1 VRFAYPGYNGNGTAL
16 TMEPT
21 TATVIDGLNLFG
33 MLATVLWHAI
43 RIGAAMQAMP
53 MIGGR
58 SMPMRA
64 RLIFTLAL
72 SGALSALLPTPPAAG
87 VDAAT
92 VLTVVR
98 EFAVGLAIGTV
109 LRLAFEAGQFAGEL
123 VSQGM
128 GLSFATMADP
138 LSGAS
143 SPVLSQWFYLVFGLL
158 FFAFDAH
165 LALVRL
171 LLDSYHALPLGAPI
185 PDMQQFLSVVPTFF
199 SAALQ
204 AGLLLALPVI
214 VAMLAVNLAFGVLAR
229 AAPQLNPVQLG
240 LPVALLVGLVLL
252 MLLAR
257 EMQGPVERLFDQAF
271 EAARAVTA

>member
-1 VRFAYPGYNGNGTAL
+1 
-16 TMEPT
+16 MEPT

-33 MLATVLWHAI
+33 MLGTVLWHAI

-53 MIGGR
+53 MLGGR

-72 SGALSALLPTPPAAG
+72 SGALSALLPAPPVAG

-92 VLTVVR
+92 VLTVLR
-98 EFAVGLAIGTV
+98 EFAVGLAIGLM
-109 LRLAFEAGQFAGEL
+109 LRMAFEAGQFAGEL

-143 SPVLSQWFYLVFGLL
+143 SPVLAQWFYLVFGLL
-158 FFAFDAH
+158 FFTFDGH
-165 LALVRL
+165 LALVKL
-171 LLDSYHALPLGAPI
+171 LLDSYHALPLGAPMADV
-185 PDMQQFLSVVPTFF
+185 PQFLSLVPAFF
-199 SAALQ
+199 STALQ
-204 AGLLLALPVI
+204 AGLLLALPVV
-214 VAMLAVNLAFGVLAR
+214 VALLAVNLAFGVLAR
-229 AAPQLNPVQLG
+229 AASQLNPMQLG

-257 EMQGPVERLFDQAF
+257 ELQGPVERLFDEAF
-271 EAARAVTA
+271 SAARALTP